1 MQIVFISAL
10 TGRNVTKLY
19 PMIDS
24 LFEKTTMQIPT
35 PKINRLF
42 NDIVSS
48 HPPPTVKRRTLKFF
62 YINQTGTVP
71 PQFRIVSNHPRE
83 IPVAYERY
91 LAGAIKKLCNME
103 GITIKLHFAG
113 KR

>member
-1 MQIVFISAL
+1 
-10 TGRNVTKLY
+10 
-19 PMIDS
+19 
-24 LFEKTTMQIPT
+24 FEKTTMQIPT

-42 NDIVSS
+42 NDIVSA
-48 HPPPTVKRRTLKFF
+48 HPPPTVKRRPLKFF

-71 PQFRIVSNHPRE
+71 PQFRIVSNLPGDV
-83 IPVAYERY
+83 PVAYERY
-91 LAGAIKKLCNME
+91 LAGAIKKLCKME